1 MTFTNRITNHFPLLE
16 QILELQLTTCCSFS
30 SRTELLKNWLL
41 QIFKK
46 KIHGSQVLILN
57 FLSVFPFGCAGVAV
71 TVNTIFSS
79 LSCGYFPT
87 MILAREKTI
96 EFFSTF
102 GGYLKKFRHPL
113 TVSECCLLLSS
124 LDFWL
129 DMKASMLTEQGVRNW
144 FDFKRCWLDAS
155 LSL

>member
-1 MTFTNRITNHFPLLE
+1 MNKPFRHLFK
-16 QILELQLTTCCSFS
+16 QIRKTHHVLVVLWLTLS
-30 SRTELLKNWLL
+30 SEFLKNRFMSL
-41 QIFKK
+41 IV
-46 KIHGSQVLILN
+46 ILILN
-57 FLSVFPFGCAGVAV
+57 FLSVFPFCWAGVAV

-87 MILAREKTI
+87 MILVREKTI

-102 GGYLKKFRHPL
+102 GGYLRKFRHPL

-124 LDFWL
+124 PDFWL